1 MNKLLLKYLWST
13 IDVISNY
20 KYKFMRTHSG
30 IYIANT
36 SFVFTDVVQNDNT
49 PQVVPNTML
58 LFIIEV

>member
-1 MNKLLLKYLWST
+1 MNKLLL
-13 IDVISNY
+13 
-20 KYKFMRTHSG
+20 KFMRTHSG

-36 SFVFTDVVQNDNT
+36 SFVFTDVIQNDNT